1 MKRFPSIKSNEDFQ
15 SCYKKGKSFANS
27 CFVMYVL
34 ENGLDCNRLGIS
46 CSKKVGNSVVRH
58 GIARKLREIFRLHK
72 EVCLGKDIILVV
84 RQGAKDRSYFD
95 FEKAYLELCSR
106 HHIIGREDRGEKLL
120 FFQYGK
126 PFLKF

>member
-15 SCYKKGKSFANS
+15 HCYKKGRSCANS
-27 CFVMYVL
+27 YFVMYVIDNHL
-34 ENGLDCNRLGIS
+34 SFNRLGIS

-72 EVCLGKDIILVV
+72 EIVLGKDIILVV
-84 RQGAKDRSYFD
+84 RQKGKDCSYFD

-106 HHIIGREDRGEKLL
+106 HHIIDREE
-120 FFQYGK
+120 
-126 PFLKF
+126 

>member
-15 SCYKKGKSFANS
+15 RCYKKGRSFANGY
-27 CFVMYVL
+27 FVMYVRDNEL
-34 ENGLDCNRLGIS
+34 LYSRLGIS
-46 CSKKVGNSVVRH
+46 CSKKIGNSVVRH

-84 RQGAKDRSYFD
+84 RQKGKDCSYFD

-106 HHIIGREDRGEKLL
+106 HHIIGREE
-120 FFQYGK
+120 
-126 PFLKF
+126 

>member
-15 SCYKKGKSFANS
+15 SCYKKGKSLANS
-27 CFVMYVL
+27 CFVMYVVDNAL
-34 ENGLDCNRLGIS
+34 PYNRLAIS
-46 CSKKVGNSVVRH
+46 CSKKIGNSVVRH

-84 RQGAKDRSYFD
+84 RQGAKNRSYFD

-106 HHIIGREDRGEKLL
+106 HHIIGREE
-120 FFQYGK
+120 
-126 PFLKF
+126 